1 MKRKPT
7 VNFHSIEDLVSS
19 NTSVSSSSFNDS
31 GNYSSFN
38 PSTFVETSLATQNV
52 SHESSGNETSEN
64 NDDKENAKQDKKF
77 RTSFSDEQKKLLDFY
92 FNKNPYPDPRE
103 TEDMSA
109 HLGLAEHV
117 IKVWFQ
123 TRRSRD
129 KKRKFSRDN
138 NARLAAR
145 KQVNSEQIQSTPLIA
160 NLEYLKAAAA
170 LNVFACNFCGNNFP
184 HF

>member
-1 MKRKPT
+1 MA
-7 VNFHSIEDLVSS
+7 FLLSMMSHSAIVSII
-19 NTSVSSSSFNDS
+19 
-31 GNYSSFN
+31 
-38 PSTFVETSLATQNV
+38 LLI
-52 SHESSGNETSEN
+52 
-64 NDDKENAKQDKKF
+64 K
-77 RTSFSDEQKKLLDFY
+77 QKKYLIFKY
-92 FNKNPYPDPRE
+92 
-103 TEDMSA
+103 
-109 HLGLAEHV
+109 
-117 IKVWFQ
+117 IFQ

-170 LNVFACNFCGNNFP
+170 LNVFASNFCGNNFP